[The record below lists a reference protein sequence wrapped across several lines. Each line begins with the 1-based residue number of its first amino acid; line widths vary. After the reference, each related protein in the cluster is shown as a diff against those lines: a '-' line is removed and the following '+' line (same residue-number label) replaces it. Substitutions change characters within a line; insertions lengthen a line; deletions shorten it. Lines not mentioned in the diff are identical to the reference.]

1 MKCVIYRRVS
11 TDMQVEEGVSLDMQK
26 LRLEQYAKSQD
37 WVVVDDYCDEGY
49 SAKNTERPAFQQMI
63 KDMKKRQFDIILV
76 YRLDRFTRSVSD
88 LHSILKTMDECNV
101 KFKSS
106 TEIFDTTTATGRMF
120 ITLVATLAQW
130 ERETTAER
138 VRDSMQKKAEL
149 GLRNGAKSP
158 MGYDQKKGN
167 LYINHAESEIVKYIF
182 EMYKTKGVT
191 SIVKSLNSRGVKT
204 KQGKIFNYDAV
215 RYIINNPIYI
225 GKIRWGDDIL
235 TDIAQKDFEMFIDKN
250 TWYTIQQIQNSRKI
264 GKVRLQNFF
273 VFSNVL
279 RCARCGKHFLGH
291 KQVRAHNRIV
301 MSYRCSS
308 RQHKGMCDMP
318 QISEDVIEKEFL
330 SLLEDVI
337 IDLDDTVDQPVEL
350 SNLQE
355 QYNRIQ
361 EKKSRLKFLFIE
373 GDISQNEYKKEMA
386 VIIQEETTIQKQLA
400 NTEDTV
406 SSVEIKELL
415 SRLKDEW
422 FHLNNESKKAAVNSF
437 VSSIS
442 VEVIKP
448 ARTGKNPIAPV
459 IEIKDLQWKY

>member
-11 TDMQVEEGVSLDMQK
+11 TDMQVEEGISLDMQK
-26 LRLEQYAKSQD
+26 LRLEQYAKSQG
-37 WVVVDDYCDEGY
+37 WVVVNDYCDEGY
-49 SAKNTERPAFQQMI
+49 SAKNTERPAFQKMI
-63 KDMKKRQFDIILV
+63 KGMKKKQFDIILV

-88 LHSILKTMDECNV
+88 LHSILKIMDEYNV

-138 VRDSMQKKAEL
+138 VRDSMHKKAEL

-158 MGYDQKKGN
+158 MGYDLNKGN
-167 LYINHAESEIVKYIF
+167 LYINHTEAEIVKYIF
-182 EMYKTKGVT
+182 EMFKTKGII

-204 KQGKIFNYDAV
+204 KRGKIFNYDAV

-235 TDIAQKDFEMFIDKN
+235 TDIAQKDFETFIDKD
-250 TWYTIQQIQNSRKI
+250 TWYTVQQVQDSRKR
-264 GKVRLQNFF
+264 GKVRLHNFF

-279 RCARCGKHFLGH
+279 KCARCGKHFLGN
-291 KQVRAHNRIV
+291 KQVRSHNRIV

-308 RQHKGMCDMP
+308 RHHKGTCDMP
-318 QISEDVIEKEFL
+318 QVPEDVIEKEFL
-330 SLLEDVI
+330 NLLEDAIV
-337 IDLDDTVDQPVEL
+337 DLDDTEEKPIEL

-361 EKKSRLKFLFIE
+361 DKKARLKYLFIE
-373 GDISQNEYKKEMA
+373 GDIPKNEYKKDMLTLT
-386 VIIQEETTIQKQLA
+386 QEENIIQKQLA
-400 NTEDTV
+400 NVTDTA
-406 SSVEIKELL
+406 SSLEIKELL
-415 SRLKDEW
+415 NQLKDEW
-422 FHLNNESKKAAVNSF
+422 YNLNNESKKAAVNAI
-437 VSSIS
+437 VSSIT
-442 VEVIKP
+442 VEVTKP
-448 ARTGKNPIAPV
+448 ARVGKNPIAPV
-459 IEIKDLQWKY
+459 IKVTDFKIK

>member
-11 TDMQVEEGVSLDMQK
+11 TDMQVEEGISLDMQR
-26 LRLEQYAKSQD
+26 LRLEQYAKSQG
-37 WVVVDDYCDEGY
+37 WVVVNDYCDEGY
-49 SAKNTERPAFQQMI
+49 SAKNTERPAFQKMI
-63 KDMKKRQFDIILV
+63 KDMTKKQFDIILV

-88 LHSILKTMDECNV
+88 LHSILKTMDEYNV

-149 GLRNGAKSP
+149 GLRNGAKPP
-158 MGYDQKKGN
+158 MGYDLKKGN
-167 LYINHAESEIVKYIF
+167 LYINHTEAEIVKYIF
-182 EMYKTKGVT
+182 EMFKTKGVI

-225 GKIRWGDDIL
+225 GQIRWGDDIL
-235 TDIAQKDFEMFIDKN
+235 TDIAQKDFESIIDKD
-250 TWYTIQQIQNSRKI
+250 TWYTVQQIQNSRKI

-279 RCARCGKHFLGH
+279 KCARCGKHFLGS
-291 KQVRAHNRIV
+291 KQVRDHNRIV
-301 MSYRCSS
+301 MTYRCSS
-308 RQHKGMCDMP
+308 RHHKGTCDMP
-318 QISEDVIEKEFL
+318 QIPESVIEKEFL
-330 SLLEDVI
+330 SLLEDII

-355 QYNRIQ
+355 QHNRIQ
-361 EKKSRLKFLFIE
+361 DKKARLKYLFIE
-373 GDISQNEYKKEMA
+373 GDISQNEYKKEM
-386 VIIQEETTIQKQLA
+386 VLITQEEITIQKQLA
-400 NTEDTV
+400 TTEDTV

-422 FHLNNESKKAAVNSF
+422 FHLNNESKKSAVNSF
-437 VSSIS
+437 VSSITI
-442 VEVIKP
+442 ELLKP
-448 ARTGKNPIAPV
+448 ARSGRNPIAPV
-459 IEIKDLQWKY
+459 IEVKDLQWKY

>member
-11 TDMQVEEGVSLDMQK
+11 TDMQVEEGISLDMQK

-37 WVVVDDYCDEGY
+37 WVVLNDYCDEGY

-63 KDMKKRQFDIILV
+63 KDMKKKQFDIILV

-88 LHSILKTMDECNV
+88 LHSILKKMDEHNV

-149 GLRNGAKSP
+149 GLRNGAKAP
-158 MGYDQKKGN
+158 MGYNLNKGK
-167 LYINHAESEIVKYIF
+167 LYINHTEAEIVQYIF
-182 EMYKTKGVT
+182 EMYKTKGII

-215 RYIINNPIYI
+215 RYILNNPIYI
-225 GKIRWGDDIL
+225 GKIRWGDDVL
-235 TDIAQKDFEMFIDKN
+235 TDTAQEDFKTFIDKN
-250 TWYTIQQIQNSRKI
+250 TWYTIQQVQSNRKI
-264 GKVRLQNFF
+264 GRVRLQNFF
-273 VFSNVL
+273 IFSNVL
-279 RCARCGKHFLGH
+279 KCSRCGKHFLGS
-291 KQVRAHNRIV
+291 KQLRSHNRIA

-308 RQHKGMCDMP
+308 RHHKGLCDMP
-318 QISEDVIEKEFL
+318 QIPEDVIEKEFL
-330 SLLEDVI
+330 NLLEDVI
-337 IDLDDTVDQPVEL
+337 IDLDDTVEQPVEL

-361 EKKSRLKFLFIE
+361 DKKSRLKFLFVE
-373 GDISQNEYKKEMA
+373 GDISQNEYKKE
-386 VIIQEETTIQKQLA
+386 ILILTQEETTIQKQLA
-400 NTEDTV
+400 TIEDTV

-415 SRLKDEW
+415 NQLKDEW

-442 VEVIKP
+442 IEVVKP
-448 ARTGKNPIAPV
+448 ARAGKNPIAPV